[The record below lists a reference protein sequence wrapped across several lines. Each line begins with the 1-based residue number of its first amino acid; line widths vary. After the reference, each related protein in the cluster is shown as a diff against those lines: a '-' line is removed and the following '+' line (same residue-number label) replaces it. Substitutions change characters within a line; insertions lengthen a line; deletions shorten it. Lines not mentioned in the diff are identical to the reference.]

1 MKNKKGKAKKKN
13 NSSKNKVCLNDEKL
27 IKIYEEACYRALK
40 RIENEKEKQNDEEIT
55 KDKVKYTWYE
65 NLLFVLNV
73 LIWPW
78 KPSKK
83 FKLKSNIYDN
93 VLVAF
98 VSSIMQIVGAFLWL
112 FGILLVPLFYHL

>member
-55 KDKVKYTWYE
+55 KE
-65 NLLFVLNV
+65 
-73 LIWPW
+73 
-78 KPSKK
+78 
-83 FKLKSNIYDN
+83 
-93 VLVAF
+93 
-98 VSSIMQIVGAFLWL
+98 
-112 FGILLVPLFYHL
+112 

>member
-55 KDKVKYTWYE
+55 KEKVKPE
-65 NLLFVLNV
+65 LFMKAL
-73 LIWPW
+73 
-78 KPSKK
+78 
-83 FKLKSNIYDN
+83 
-93 VLVAF
+93 
-98 VSSIMQIVGAFLWL
+98 SS
-112 FGILLVPLFYHL
+112 

>member
-40 RIENEKEKQNDEEIT
+40 RIDNEKEKQNDEEIT
-55 KDKVKYTWYE
+55 KEKVKYTWYE

-73 LIWPW
+73 LIWSW